1 VRRPRIFPGAIVAA
15 LAASACGSVQ
25 VTQQRIE
32 ASFAPTFANLV
43 HVQEPM
49 LGQPPVDAATL
60 KASASCRKV
69 GPVPGNRGAGT
80 WKCTVT
86 WFTVNGTPLRDAYD
100 LSVGM
105 DGCYTATVDGAQLG
119 GPTLRAS
126 GGTDVINLLYVFDAC
141 FDTT

>member
-1 VRRPRIFPGAIVAA
+1 MRSAWKLLWAAA
-15 LAASACGSVQ
+15 LATASSACMRAQ
-25 VTQQRIE
+25 VTQERIE
-32 ASFAPTFANLV
+32 ESLGPTFANLV
-43 HVQEPM
+43 HVQEPL
-49 LGQPPVDAATL
+49 LGQPPVAAATL

-69 GPVPGNRGAGT
+69 GPVPGNRGAGA

-119 GPTLRAS
+119 GPTLHGP
-126 GGTDVINLLYVFDAC
+126 GGGDVPNLLYVFDAC